1 MTVAGAARRRDGH
14 VTQERMLEEAMT
26 AIAEDGLS
34 SLTMSALAERLGTSG
49 GHILYYFGSKDLLL
63 LAALRWS
70 EAALA
75 EERRAL
81 LSRRIT
87 AERKLDRFLRL
98 YLPRGPRD
106 PRWTLWIE
114 LWARTPGNSALGE
127 AQEEL
132 DRGWHEDLEALL
144 AGGVARRRFAPL
156 DAAARASELLALLDG
171 LSTRVV
177 LGQQSGRDPRPALE
191 VARSAVRALV
201 TPYAPDAGEGP
212 GVAAEG
218 PGVAGGGPGVAAEG
232 PGSIGNTPDGAA
244 S

>member
-1 MTVAGAARRRDGH
+1 MAGAARRRDGN
-14 VTQERMLEEAMT
+14 VTQERMLEEAMA
-26 AIAEDGLS
+26 AIAEDGLA

-81 LSRRIT
+81 LGRRIT
-87 AERKLDRFLRL
+87 AERKLDLFLRL

-114 LWARTPGNSALGE
+114 LWARTPGNTALRE
-127 AQEEL
+127 AQAEL
-132 DRGWHEDLEALL
+132 DTGWQEDLEALL
-144 AGGVARRRFAPL
+144 TMGAARRRFAPL

-177 LGQQSGRDPRPALE
+177 LGQEPGRDPRSAVE
-191 VARSAVRALV
+191 AARSAARALIPPLLPRFHDRL
-201 TPYAPDAGEGP
+201 TEHQPR
-212 GVAAEG
+212 
-218 PGVAGGGPGVAAEG
+218 
-232 PGSIGNTPDGAA
+232 
-244 S
+244 

>member
-1 MTVAGAARRRDGH
+1 MAGTTRRRDGH
-14 VTQERMLEEAMT
+14 VTQERMLEEAMA
-26 AIAEDGLS
+26 AIAEDGLA

-81 LSRRIT
+81 LARRVS
-87 AERKLDRFLRL
+87 AERKLDLFLRL

-114 LWARTPGNSALGE
+114 LWARAAGNDALRE
-127 AQEEL
+127 AQVEL
-132 DRGWHEDLEALL
+132 DRGWQEDLEALL
-144 AGGVARRRFAPL
+144 ATGVARGRFAPL
-156 DAAARASELLALLDG
+156 NTTARASEILALLDG

-177 LGQQSGRDPRPALE
+177 LGQAAEGALE
-191 VARSAVRALV
+191 VARSAALALV
-201 TPYAPDAGEGP
+201 PRGAPTER
-212 GVAAEG
+212 
-218 PGVAGGGPGVAAEG
+218 
-232 PGSIGNTPDGAA
+232 
-244 S
+244 

>member
-1 MTVAGAARRRDGH
+1 
-14 VTQERMLEEAMT
+14 MLPGRNP
-26 AIAEDGLS
+26 AE
-34 SLTMSALAERLGTSG
+34 LT
-49 GHILYYFGSKDLLL
+49 
-63 LAALRWS
+63 
-70 EAALA
+70 
-75 EERRAL
+75 
-81 LSRRIT
+81 
-87 AERKLDRFLRL
+87 LDRFLRL

-177 LGQQSGRDPRPALE
+177 LGQASGRDPRPALE

-201 TPYAPDAGEGP
+201 APYAPDAGDGP
-212 GVAAEG
+212 DGSGDGTGVADDR
-218 PGVAGGGPGVAAEG
+218 PGAV
-232 PGSIGNTPDGAA
+232 GNSPDGNV